1 MKTEEITGAE
11 NVFRALLDGRVLTG
25 AGGLTMLLK
34 DGLLTVSDGPRVLH
48 LDLDNMQ
55 FTYPVPELKEGGKY
69 KTRRGECVLLSAAPK
84 RYGLP
89 WAGLVFHEDSVE
101 AALYFE
107 NGSIYSTKPHPLDI
121 MSEWDEE

>member
-11 NVFRALLDGRVLTG
+11 NVFRALLDGRALTG
-25 AGGLTMLLK
+25 AGGLTMRLK
-34 DGLLTVSDGPRVLH
+34 DGLLIVSDGPRVLH
-48 LDLDNMQ
+48 LDLDNMR

-101 AALYFE
+101 AALYLE

>member
-34 DGLLTVSDGPRVLH
+34 DGLLIVSDVPRVLH

-55 FTYPVPELKEGGKY
+55 FTYPRAGIKGRRQIQDPPRRVRFNI
-69 KTRRGECVLLSAAPK
+69 KT
-84 RYGLP
+84 
-89 WAGLVFHEDSVE
+89 
-101 AALYFE
+101 
-107 NGSIYSTKPHPLDI
+107 TKKI
-121 MSEWDEE
+121 

>member
-34 DGLLTVSDGPRVLH
+34 DGLLIVSDGPRILH
-48 LDLDNMQ
+48 LDLKNTL

-69 KTRRGECVLLSAAPK
+69 KTRRGECVLLSASPK

-101 AALYFE
+101 AALYLDDGRIFA
-107 NGSIYSTKPHPLDI
+107 TKTHPLDI
-121 MSEWDEE
+121 VDKWRE